1 MKKITIKEKVMVT
14 IKICL
19 GSSCFA
25 RGNDSILAFLQE
37 KIKEKNLSD
46 QVEVFGCRCNNLCT
60 DGPNIFV
67 NGEKY
72 SHISKEN
79 IEKIL
84 EAI

>member
-1 MKKITIKEKVMVT
+1 MVT

-25 RGNDSILAFLQE
+25 RGNEHILDFLQE

-46 QVEVFGCRCNNLCT
+46 KVELSGCRCNNLCA

-72 SHISKEN
+72 SHINKDS

-84 EAI
+84 ENI

>member
-1 MKKITIKEKVMVT
+1 MVT

-25 RGNDSILAFLQE
+25 RGNESILDFLQE
-37 KIKEKNLSD
+37 KVKEKNLGEK
-46 QVEVFGCRCNNLCT
+46 VEILGCRCNNLCAG
-60 DGPNIFV
+60 GPNIFV

-72 SHISKEN
+72 SDINKEG

-84 EAI
+84 ENI